1 MAKRKK
7 RKRRPST
14 VRPSEAE
21 VVSVEGPPSGSSR
34 ARSGRSAA
42 TRDASRRAARPLPA
56 RPASP
61 YPPIGVSL
69 AKGMHAVARSPA
81 LLVTSFLAAL
91 ALWGAF
97 SVYGVFLAASPAA
110 MVQMESLPPVHSFL
124 DIQFLAAGRSA
135 SAVALGGL
143 AVGLLL
149 VRAALLALWTSLILA
164 SLDEASGTGAPGREV
179 VRRATRSLFPM
190 LGVEAGF
197 FLISVSSL
205 FLVAGFLGPAFGQLG
220 IIAALLGGMY
230 FFIFAP
236 VVLVAEGVGV
246 REAARLAIKAARLP
260 GQRHVFLT
268 FGYLT
273 LAIFLSLST
282 PGSRLAYATPS
293 LTVWIFVLFVS
304 FIHLSVLAA
313 YVYRWLAVRRLLL
326 PDEARTPKADVD
338 EMGALN

>member
-7 RKRRPST
+7 RKRRPPAVPASKAEAAST
-14 VRPSEAE
+14 GGR
-21 VVSVEGPPSGSSR
+21 PSGSASSR
-34 ARSGRSAA
+34 DRRPA
-42 TRDASRRAARPLPA
+42 TTRGGSRTAARPLPV
-56 RPASP
+56 RPVSP

-81 LLVTSFLAAL
+81 LLATSFLAAL
-91 ALWGAF
+91 VLWGAF

-143 AVGLLL
+143 AVGLLV
-149 VRAALLALWTSLILA
+149 VRAGLLSLWTSLILA
-164 SLDEASGTGAPGREV
+164 SLGEASGMGAPRREV
-179 VRRATRSLFPM
+179 VRRASRSFFPM

-197 FLISVSSL
+197 FLISVVAL

-230 FFIFAP
+230 FFVFAP
-236 VVLVAEGVGV
+236 VVLVAEGLGV
-246 REAARLAIKAARLP
+246 RGAARLAIKAARLP

-313 YVYRWLAVRRLLL
+313 YVYRWLAVRHLLVA
-326 PDEARTPKADVD
+326 DETYAPKAHAD
-338 EMGALN
+338 EVIALH